1 MKDIELWQGD
11 CLELM
16 SGIPDKSTDLILCDL
31 PYGTTENEWDSVI
44 DLKKLWE
51 HYNRII
57 KDNGCIA
64 LFAQCPFDKI
74 LALSNIK
81 MLRYEWLWVKNLG
94 SGFLNAKKMPL
105 KAHEN
110 ILIFYKKL
118 PTYNPQMKSGKPYA
132 KANNGYSSNYGKFD
146 PHFTKNNGERYP
158 IDVLNFNTIY
168 GSGEKNY
175 HPTQKPILLL
185 EYLIKTYTNEGD
197 LVVDNCMGSGSTG
210 VACKLTN
217 RKFIGIELNQEY
229 FKIAKERIE
238 NGFVQEEIKTDFP
251 LF

>member
-1 MKDIELWQGD
+1 MSNDFELWNGD
-11 CLELM
+11 CLNLM
-16 SGIPDKSTDLILCDL
+16 SRIPEKSTDLILCDL

-44 DLKKLWE
+44 DLKKLWQE
-51 HYNRII
+51 YNRII

-74 LALSNIK
+74 LAISNIS
-81 MLRYEWLWVKNLG
+81 MLRYEYIWIKDNAT
-94 SGFLNAKKMPL
+94 GFLNANKMPL
-105 KAHEN
+105 KKTEN

-118 PTYNPQMKSGKPYA
+118 PTYNPQMKSGKPYIC
-132 KANNGYSSNYGKFD
+132 KQGGGSTNYNKFAD
-146 PHFTKNNGERYP
+146 NVVTVNEGLRYP
-158 IDVLNFNTIY
+158 DNVLKFNRDK
-168 GSGEKNY
+168 EKF

-185 EYLIKTYTNEGD
+185 EYLIKTYTNEND

-217 RKFIGIELNQEY
+217 RKFIGIELNKDY
-229 FKIAKERIE
+229 FEIAKQRIE
-238 NGFVQEEIKTDFP
+238 NGYVQEDIKTDFP